1 MSQNIVKVVDK
12 SFSDMI
18 AGQKMLISSPENI
31 AKYINQIP
39 LGSSKTIKEMRIEL
53 ARNEG
58 ADNTCPLT
66 TGIFLRRAIEDQED
80 DLPFWRVIDE
90 NHPLI
95 KKLDINPKKISKL
108 RLTEGIQK

>member
-1 MSQNIVKVVDK
+1 MSQNIVKVLDK
-12 SFSDMI
+12 SFSDMS

-31 AKYINQIP
+31 AKYIYQIP
-39 LGSSKTIKEMRIEL
+39 LGSSKTIKEMRLEL

-66 TGIFLRRAIEDQED
+66 TGIFLRRAIEDHED

-90 NHPLI
+90 HHPLI
-95 KKLDINPKKISKL
+95 RKLDINPKTISKL
-108 RLTEGIQK
+108 RLIERIQK

>member
-1 MSQNIVKVVDK
+1 MSQNIVKVLDK

-31 AKYINQIP
+31 AKYINKIP

-80 DLPFWRVIDE
+80 DLPF
-90 NHPLI
+90 
-95 KKLDINPKKISKL
+95 
-108 RLTEGIQK
+108 